1 MADTDDIIR
10 QINEEDANACGAEIQ
25 RLWQKRKGYMTAFK
39 LSVKAL
45 TLLIDSSRGGNGVFD
60 RSPGK
65 HQAIERERERL
76 EQRYEKLQLVQSR
89 AKAINK
95 VEGDNVRYDDAI
107 NAVFTSFQTT
117 IESLSQLM
125 MDMLPANEAQPGNN
139 NAAAPHGNVRP
150 MTALK
155 PSFELSFDNSPTEL
169 ACWMDQFRAYFEA
182 SRLIQLDVQQ
192 QQAFLRQ
199 GIHPDVW
206 TAIQQRITIATPVFR
221 NPNDL
226 DEESCESYVE
236 DAFQIR
242 YPLIMRRYKF
252 FTYRRKGNQTF
263 TNFFAKLKELATAA
277 KLENMDQNDYLIFRV
292 LVGIDDPS
300 SVDKLLAIPAT
311 DFNLEEVHRVATS
324 CEAAKNYSGLADHDS
339 ISRNVSNQAQNFK
352 TPAKQTKGNGKKNA
366 TEISYKDFQHLNG
379 ASKITALR
387 EHGLCVRCGQEMHPD
402 GEKCPHQST
411 QCHNCGSTGHIS
423 VVCSKSNTRYNPHS
437 RNQAHQTSVT
447 NHTFATFGPK
457 PTPSANPSL

>member
-1 MADTDDIIR
+1 MEPDPDGIIR
-10 QINEEDANACGAEIQ
+10 QINEADGNACQAEIK
-25 RLWQKRKGYMTAFK
+25 RLWQKRKGYLTAFN
-39 LSVKAL
+39 LSC
-45 TLLIDSSRGGNGVFD
+45 RGLEMLMNSAKGAHGVFD
-60 RSPGK
+60 RSPGT

-76 EQRYEKLQLVQSR
+76 EQRYERLQLLHRRVFELNLVDDD
-89 AKAINK
+89 KARYQEAIDK
-95 VEGDNVRYDDAI
+95 VFD
-107 NAVFTSFQTT
+107 SFKG
-117 IESLSQLM
+117 ISEMLSEFMRKL
-125 MDMLPANEAQPGNN
+125 LPTNEAQPGNN
-139 NAAAPHGNVRP
+139 VAAHQGNVRP

-182 SRLIQLDVQQ
+182 SKLNQLDVQQ

-199 GIHPDVW
+199 GIHADVW

-226 DEESCESYVE
+226 NEDSCESYVE

-252 FTYRRKGNQTF
+252 FTYKRKGNQTF

-277 KLENMDQNDYLIFRV
+277 QLENMDQNDYLIFRV

-352 TPAKQTKGNGKKNA
+352 T
-366 TEISYKDFQHLNG
+366 H
-379 ASKITALR
+379 
-387 EHGLCVRCGQEMHPD
+387 
-402 GEKCPHQST
+402 
-411 QCHNCGSTGHIS
+411 
-423 VVCSKSNTRYNPHS
+423 
-437 RNQAHQTSVT
+437 
-447 NHTFATFGPK
+447 
-457 PTPSANPSL
+457 